1 MRMIAGLTAKHWDH
15 PAAEG
20 AGEPILRLEI
30 PGSTGFAPDWAL
42 LQPGSNSDTWAVFL
56 HGHGSGGDQLYTRE
70 DIRRQWLPA
79 LRQAGVGILSPNL
92 GGNAW
97 MGPSAATQLHQLLN
111 FLRQTHGVRKIVL
124 VGGSMGGTSALIFAC
139 LFPQEVAGV
148 LTLCPATDLSSYWH
162 WCQAHADKLPVL
174 EQIHQA
180 ITAAY
185 GGTPVTHPAV
195 YHAHSALE
203 NADRLTMPIA
213 ISHGDA
219 DQIIPVEQSR
229 RLIGRLQAHPA
240 LRYQEIPGGGHD
252 DPLITFPVAL
262 QWLLQSLR

>member
-1 MRMIAGLTAKHWDH
+1 
-15 PAAEG
+15 
-20 AGEPILRLEI
+20 
-30 PGSTGFAPDWAL
+30 
-42 LQPGSNSDTWAVFL
+42 
-56 HGHGSGGDQLYTRE
+56 
-70 DIRRQWLPA
+70 
-79 LRQAGVGILSPNL
+79 
-92 GGNAW
+92 